1 MSAEEETPDQRG
13 AKRETPDEGD
23 TVEEKQS
30 RKKSKGDRK
39 TEYKK
44 RTMERLCLKREGT
57 DSRAWLSWLALKKG
71 GAEMKEARDEF
82 LEEHRKT
89 KGFKFVEGSKW
100 SSTEH
105 TDKLKRDT
113 SFLSFE

>member
-1 MSAEEETPDQRG
+1 MAAEASAGTATPASTLAAGMSAEEETPDQRG

-57 DSRAWLSWLALKKG
+57 DSRA
-71 GAEMKEARDEF
+71 
-82 LEEHRKT
+82 
-89 KGFKFVEGSKW
+89 
-100 SSTEH
+100 
-105 TDKLKRDT
+105 
-113 SFLSFE
+113 